1 VSGHLA
7 GMLAFSPAIGIALD
21 RWGRRI
27 GLMAGLVV
35 TAVGVLLTALP
46 TTAPVVGLG
55 LFLVGLGWSVA
66 YLGSTTVVSDLTQ
79 PAERAGALGLIDLV
93 TALSSALG
101 VLGGTALL
109 QATSFPMLAVVA
121 LALLLAPAGL
131 LLPLREPAPG
141 RWAAAATV
149 PET

>member
-1 VSGHLA
+1 
-7 GMLAFSPAIGIALD
+7 
-21 RWGRRI
+21 
-27 GLMAGLVV
+27 
-35 TAVGVLLTALP
+35 VGVLLTALP
-46 TTAPVVGLG
+46 TTAPVVSLG

-101 VLGGTALL
+101 VLGCTALL